1 MNTMMNLNF
10 NDTIEL
16 VKIENFANEC
26 LGNCD
31 CECSGPDCINDCDC
45 SDCDDDN

>member
-1 MNTMMNLNF
+1 MSDLQSLRF
-10 NDTIEL
+10 NDNYDASCAQE
-16 VKIENFANEC
+16 FSNEC

-45 SDCDDDN
+45 SDCSQ